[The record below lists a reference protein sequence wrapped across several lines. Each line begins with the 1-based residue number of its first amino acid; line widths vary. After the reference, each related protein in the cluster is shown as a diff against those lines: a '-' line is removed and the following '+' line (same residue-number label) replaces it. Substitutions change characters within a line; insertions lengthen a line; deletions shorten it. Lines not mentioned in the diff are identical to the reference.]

1 MLASSV
7 KLGGDVSVAAGPVG
21 AGATAETANVSA
33 DILSFARAKGLYAGA
48 SLEGAVM
55 AKREG
60 LNEAY
65 YNKNDVTTTQI
76 LIQGTPENK
85 QAAPLKTE
93 VNKLA
98 SGK

>member
-1 MLASSV
+1 
-7 KLGGDVSVAAGPVG
+7 
-21 AGATAETANVSA
+21 
-33 DILSFARAKGLYAGA
+33 
-48 SLEGAVM
+48 M
-55 AKREG
+55 AKRDG